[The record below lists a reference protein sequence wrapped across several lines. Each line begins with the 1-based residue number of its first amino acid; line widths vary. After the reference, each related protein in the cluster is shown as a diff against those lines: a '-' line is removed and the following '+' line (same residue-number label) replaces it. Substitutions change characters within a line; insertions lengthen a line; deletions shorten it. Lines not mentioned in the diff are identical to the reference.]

1 MGIDFSDFNSE
12 DLWDYTYNEVIALI
26 EEMENSLI
34 ITSNAAKSIEA
45 IAGTLSCIPIITY
58 RVDEYDFKE
67 ISREKVAEDSIARND
82 RQLLQLRL
90 RTLHVSC
97 KALCESV
104 NIADDYNKKKQELE
118 KAVTDLQTSLGDT
131 KARIDLSLE
140 NAQTRVTESLKHNEG
155 LTKNLVKQVQKKL
168 QKAEKKLDDSEHNML
183 THVLTLMGVFTAVIT
198 IIMSVV
204 ITSSSWLNNADG
216 ASAFFALAVP
226 NLVAIFAVI
235 VLVGLVFIYQNGV
248 LSKPGKSKVVIWFLS
263 GITALVLI
271 LTCLMGWCAIS
282 YTQPCKASQVHYVIS
297 PSEYSIEQEINSET
311 GKKETFC
318 VFVFEGESFRFPYDN
333 KYIHDGNLYFC
344 KEHRTLE

>member
-1 MGIDFSDFNSE
+1 MSIDLYNLDPEELWKYDYNQTLAVVLAIETKLFNTTVGAE
-12 DLWDYTYNEVIALI
+12 TIEAVINYL
-26 EEMENSLI
+26 ECVSI
-34 ITSNAAKSIEA
+34 IT
-45 IAGTLSCIPIITY
+45 L
-58 RVDEYDFKE
+58 RVEEYDFPE
-67 ISREKVAEDSIARND
+67 ISKETTVKSPEASNS
-82 RQLLQLRL
+82 RQWLQLRL
-90 RTLHVSC
+90 KMIFLSC
-97 KALCESV
+97 KSFLDNARVSE
-104 NIADDYNKKKQELE
+104 DYSTKKAE
-118 KAVTDLQTSLGDT
+118 
-131 KARIDLSLE
+131 LE
-140 NAQTRVTESLKHNEG
+140 NAITVLQEDLITKKNEIDSSLKAA
-155 LTKNLVKQVQKKL
+155 
-168 QKAEKKLDDSEHNML
+168 QKAVDDKLTAAKDEMQDSEHNML

-235 VLVGLVFIYQNGV
+235 VLVGLVFIYQNGL

-297 PSEYSIEQEINSET
+297 SSEYSIKQEINSET
-311 GKKETFC
+311 GKKETYC
-318 VFVFEGESFRFPYDN
+318 VFVFEGESFKFPYDN